1 MNRAVFIE
9 RALRQIY
16 GGFPTDDSTITTNL
30 VNTWLED
37 AAAVAAKQNYKD
49 NLTIDGINYVNNS
62 FYTTFK
68 GLSVTKDE
76 NFLWKIELPSIPL
89 GIGTSEG
96 ISTLVFKDPSNN
108 QISYPGVWLS
118 QNQVSYQRGM
128 RSIPNKVLIYSEGKY
143 VYALSTLALSAF
155 TATATMISA
164 GDSTDLNSE
173 LNVPSDYFPVMV
185 EYIKQQLMFER
196 SVPVD
201 GANDGR
207 DAIKD
212 A

>member
-1 MNRAVFIE
+1 VLRKVFIE

-16 GGFPTDDSTITTNL
+16 GGFPTDDSQITTNL
-30 VNTWLED
+30 VNSWLED
-37 AAAVAAKQNYKD
+37 ATAIAAKQNYKD
-49 NLTIDGINYVNNS
+49 NISIDGITFVNNS

-68 GLSVTKDE
+68 GLAVTKDE
-76 NFLWKIELPSIPL
+76 NFLWKTELPHLPL
-89 GIGTSEG
+89 GIGTSDG
-96 ISTLVFKDPSNN
+96 LSTLVFKDAATG

-118 QNQVSYQRGM
+118 QNQLSYQRGM
-128 RSIPNKVLIYSEGKY
+128 RAIPNKVLVYSEGKY
-143 VYALSTLALSAF
+143 VYALSTIILSDY
-155 TATATMISA
+155 TASVTMISA
-164 GDSTDLNSE
+164 GYSTDLDSE